1 MPDRSDCQDSWLPD
15 IEDEINNP
23 DIPSTDNS
31 EVIENE
37 LGKTDEGVTGDT
49 LNTLPNVLGDL
60 LEKRAREINDSDITP
75 DDQMKFYLS
84 FMSNIDTLI
93 SFKKTWRD
101 LDPTKFNGPNITTNY
116 IKNVNKLGNIFLTK
130 SLDNSCKSEQGNR
143 KKNMNRLE
151 FVKQH
156 FTLLKKK

>member
-49 LNTLPNVLGDL
+49 LNTLPDVLGDL
-60 LEKRAREINDSDITP
+60 LEKRAREINDSNITP
-75 DDQMKFYLS
+75 EDQMKFYLS

-116 IKNVNKLGNIFLTK
+116 IKNVNKLGEIFLRK

-143 KKNMNRLE
+143 N
-151 FVKQH
+151 KQKYEYTRVCEATYH
-156 FTLLKKK
+156 TA